1 MKLKGL
7 FLVGILLI
15 CSIFAASTIELTVWT
30 HEDPNRT
37 LLEDRYIEEFQKLHP
52 EVSIKRVTYPSAK
65 IRETVLTAFSAG
77 KGPDI
82 FNMEVQDEYPYI
94 VNQRVAP
101 VNPIAMGYKNVEEI
115 YDAYLEGTLNPVSYQ
130 GKLYGVPLEITNW
143 CIFVNKRY
151 TNALGMDFDNNYPK
165 TWEALMEIADQL
177 TVRNGEIITRRGFD
191 FRYPY
196 YLTFFI
202 PMVEQLGGYLLYED
216 GTEAIINEKAW
227 IDVLTFMKEWGPSGR
242 NLGSPTYTAARKNW
256 NKDDGSIVMCESG
269 LYQILRL
276 KSENPDLFH
285 SDDWMIIPWPT
296 FENAVNP
303 VKGNYYGHYYMVN
316 AQSSSEKQEWA
327 WKLIA
332 YMLQH
337 TNEYFEQVGLIQPTY
352 ELMDSA
358 VFKEFPFANVFMN
371 DMSQAGCVLLHQAGP
386 RLEELIRE
394 AVESVMLSGVS
405 PENAVKTLKSKATE
419 VLEDY

>member
-1 MKLKGL
+1 MKLKWAM
-7 FLVGILLI
+7 LVSVLLI
-15 CSIFAASTIELTVWT
+15 SCVLCAATIELTIWT

-37 LLEDRYIEEFQKLHP
+37 LLEERYIEEFQKLYP
-52 EVSIKRVTYPSAK
+52 QVSVKRVTYPSAK

-94 VNQRVAP
+94 INQRVAP
-101 VNPIAMGYKNVEEI
+101 VDPVAVGYKNDLEI
-115 YDAYLEGTLNPVSYQ
+115 YATYMGGTLDPVTYQ
-130 GKLYGVPLEITNW
+130 GKLYGLPLEITNW

-151 TNALGMDFDNNYPK
+151 TNALGLDFDTQYPK
-165 TWEALMEIADQL
+165 TWEELMEVADKL

-196 YLTFFI
+196 YLTIFT
-202 PMVEQLGGYLLYED
+202 PMVEQLGGYLLNED

-227 IDVLTFMKEWGPSGR
+227 IDVLKFMQSWGPNGK

-276 KSENPDLFH
+276 KTENPELYN
-285 SDDWMIIPWPT
+285 SNDWMIIPWPT
-296 FENAVNP
+296 FENSVKE

-316 AQSSSEKQEWA
+316 SQSTKEKQEWA

-332 YMLQH
+332 YMLDH
-337 TNEYFEQVGLIQPTY
+337 TEEYFENVGLIQPTL
-352 ELMDSA
+352 ELMNSEI
-358 VFKEFPFANVFMN
+358 FKNFPFANVFME
-371 DMSQAGCVLLHQAGP
+371 DMSKAGCVLLHPSGP

-405 PENAVKTLKSKATE
+405 PEKAVSILKEKAME